1 MEWHCRGLIS
11 LKYPR
16 FVSGSRKTNR
26 LKLETYAAKS
36 FRENKKSIIDGN
48 YIILRESLLPS
59 SEM

>member
-1 MEWHCRGLIS
+1 MGLIS

-16 FVSGSRKTNR
+16 LVSGSRKTSR

-36 FRENKKSIIDGN
+36 FRENKKSVIDGN
-48 YIILRESLLPS
+48 YIILLAS